1 MARQDAPRHNAR
13 GRFAGAVRHPG
24 LWAAIIVL
32 AFTLPLIPH
41 SHFYGDD
48 YIQIGTL
55 EGVFDR
61 FGSAPFDLYAFTDGS
76 TERWRRQTETGPI
89 PWFVHPEMKVHFFR
103 PVSSALLSLDHA
115 FFGRNIR
122 AYRIQA
128 IMWYLLLVLVFGA
141 WARRMIPLG
150 EGAVQPFAAVLALV
164 IFAVSDSSWVNV
176 LWTAGRWVLVA
187 TALALLGCVAHL
199 RWRTQAW
206 RPGRYLSLAFAALAL
221 LAGEVA
227 LAVLAYLAAFEIVAK
242 KGRMRERA
250 SALAP
255 FIVLVGAY
263 GVLYMSLG
271 FGATATDDYV
281 NPLAHPVGYF
291 SQLPGRLLAMCGEIF
306 LWFPA
311 SLWNVESLRGQVSI
325 VGAGGLVFMVVLL
338 TPVYTVGSAEER
350 VAADRLLLGT
360 LGSMLV
366 LAAGSPGSRNLVVP
380 FIGTAALVG
389 VALYHWWTIL
399 RRKRG
404 MIRWVAVLVCL
415 SAGVIHLGV
424 APYRWF
430 TEPSQFKAGSD
441 AQASMIRALDVADE
455 DVPDQRTVFLTMHF
469 SACWNGYFLRKFEG
483 LPMPACWWTISAADC
498 EHRYQ
503 RTGPNRLMLETIGGE
518 MMTTW
523 LESVVRSAS
532 MPIRG
537 GDTVDL
543 RGVSITVLK
552 VGDHG
557 PTKVELT
564 FDRALDH
571 PSMNFMAVLDGELR
585 RVEPPPVGGTLT
597 LRSPW

>member
-1 MARQDAPRHNAR
+1 
-13 GRFAGAVRHPG
+13 
-24 LWAAIIVL
+24 
-32 AFTLPLIPH
+32 
-41 SHFYGDD
+41 
-48 YIQIGTL
+48 
-55 EGVFDR
+55 
-61 FGSAPFDLYAFTDGS
+61 
-76 TERWRRQTETGPI
+76 
-89 PWFVHPEMKVHFFR
+89 
-103 PVSSALLSLDHA
+103 
-115 FFGRNIR
+115 
-122 AYRIQA
+122 
-128 IMWYLLLVLVFGA
+128 
-141 WARRMIPLG
+141 MIPLG

-164 IFAVSDSSWVNV
+164 IFAVCDSSWVNV

-187 TALALLGCVAHL
+187 TALALLACVVHL
-199 RWRTQAW
+199 RWRTQGW

-263 GVLYMSLG
+263 GVLYLSLG

-380 FIGTAALVG
+380 FIGTATLVG
-389 VALYHWWTIL
+389 IALYLWWTIL

-415 SAGVIHLGV
+415 SAGIIHLGV

-430 TEPSQFKAGSD
+430 TEPSQFKSDSD

-455 DVPDQRTVFLTMHF
+455 DATDQRTVFLTMHF
-469 SACWNGYFLRKFEG
+469 SACWNGYFLRRFEG
-483 LPMPACWWTISAADC
+483 LPMPECWWTISAADC
-498 EHRYQ
+498 EHRYR
-503 RTGPNRLMLETIGGE
+503 RTGPDQLVLETVGGE

-532 MPIRG
+532 RPIEEG
-537 GDTVDL
+537 ETVEL
-543 RGVSITVLK
+543 RGLRVRVLQ

-557 PTKVELT
+557 PTRVLLT
-564 FDRALDH
+564 FDRDLDDPALSFMAALD
-571 PSMNFMAVLDGELR
+571 GGLR
-585 RVEPPPVGGTLT
+585 RVELPAIGESIVLS
-597 LRSPW
+597 SPW